1 VRNLN
6 SFTGNQLKLFKND
19 QSKVLS
25 GFADFNYFSVDFFTA
40 SMESFFTGT
49 FFSIFQAILKVFL
62 IASLAGYMT
71 YKKIF
76 SEEFIDGLSILVVRV
91 FLPLQMFATITRS
104 FDPGAQ
110 SYWWAAPLVG
120 MGLGI
125 AGLLFSS
132 LLFAGKIREKRG
144 LFPLSGM
151 QNAVY
156 LALPIG
162 EFAFRDQFAEFSI
175 ICFLVLMG
183 LNPLMWSVGKVLITS
198 GGRSEGLLK
207 KIITPPLIAS
217 LTGIFLVLTGAAPYV
232 PDLIVDAS
240 AMLGNATVPVATF
253 VLGSTLAVSIRKVP
267 PFWDT
272 FRIVFTKFVILPVL
286 MITVLYLLKTGED
299 YPLLAKVL
307 ILQSATAPAT
317 AHILMARTYGGDIG
331 KVGGITFVS
340 YLVCLLAIPF
350 WLMVWSW
357 L

>member
-1 VRNLN
+1 M
-6 SFTGNQLKLFKND
+6 D
-19 QSKVLS
+19 
-25 GFADFNYFSVDFFTA
+25 
-40 SMESFFTGT
+40 SFFTGT

-62 IASLAGYMT
+62 IASLAGFMT

-76 SEEFIDGLSILVVRV
+76 TEEFIDGLSVLVVRV
-91 FLPLQMFATITRS
+91 FLPLQMFATIMKS

-120 MGLGI
+120 MGLAF

-132 LLFAGKIREKRG
+132 LLFAGSIREKKS

-162 EFAFRDQFAEFSI
+162 EFAFKDQFPEFSL

-183 LNPLMWSVGKVLITS
+183 LNPVMWSVGKVLSTT
-198 GGRSEGLLK
+198 GGKDDSLFK
-207 KIITPPLIAS
+207 KIVTPPLIAS
-217 LTGIFLVLTGAAPYV
+217 ITGIILVLTGAAPYV
-232 PDLIVDAS
+232 PEIIVDAS

-253 VLGSTLAVSIRKVP
+253 VLGSTLAMSIRKIP

-272 FRIVFTKFVILPVL
+272 FRILIVKFVVLPVL
-286 MITVLYLLKTGED
+286 TILALYYLRTGEQ
-299 YPLLAKVL
+299 YPLLAQVL

-317 AHILMARTYGGDIG
+317 AHILMVRTYGGDIG

-340 YLVCLLAIPF
+340 YLVCLFAIPV
-350 WLMVWSW
+350 WLAVWNAIQAV
-357 L
+357 